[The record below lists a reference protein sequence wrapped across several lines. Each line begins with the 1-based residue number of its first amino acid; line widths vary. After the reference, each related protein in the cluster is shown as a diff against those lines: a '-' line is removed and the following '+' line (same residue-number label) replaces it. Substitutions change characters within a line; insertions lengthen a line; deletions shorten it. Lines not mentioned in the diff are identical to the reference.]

1 MYFDS
6 FYVKNELQKKK
17 RQNLHYSIQV
27 VLEFIEKKY
36 EIPLFPRPNIFP
48 GFLPPALNFSQ
59 MHCESC

>member
-17 RQNLHYSIQV
+17 RQNLHYSVLV

-36 EIPLFPRPNIFP
+36 EIPLFPQENIFP
-48 GFLPPALNFSQ
+48 GFLPPAQNFSQ